1 MGNEHATFMGNHQA
15 LKIEM
20 ERINKDRNALR
31 ALTVK
36 GFLPHLGNLNHK
48 FEDIQNKLS

>member
-15 LKIEM
+15 LKTEM

-36 GFLPHLGNLNHK
+36 GFLSHLGILNHK
-48 FEDIQNKLS
+48 FEDIQKKLS